1 MEHSELGLERIVRI
15 EPPEQ
20 HFTLLRNEDGDY
32 LGSEDGDRLQL
43 YNYVDD
49 KAVWNRSASDTFRHP
64 ATGTHLD
71 IDRNENGHLLSHK
84 GAKIGVD
91 GNPSEELATYTAH
104 HGPALMPSDYLATF
118 KENGWVCLA
127 SVLSPNIV
135 DELERVSCCGRWSD
149 RVYDRETPL
158 LNQTNAVARASVE
171 PVSLWLIRQYLS
183 TEEIRLAHSPG
194 LAVLTPDDG
203 KRDVQGWHSDFPYLW
218 GITRKRGDDQRI
230 PKGMSG
236 HISMGVQRN
245 ICVSE
250 FTRENGATCFKL
262 GTHVLNSGP
271 PEEWGT
277 GSIYAQRGHR
287 AAHGLPYDGPEADII
302 EAPSGSIILY
312 DARTWHRAGVN
323 RTDQR
328 RAAIL
333 EAMTPSFLMPFVDTS
348 MPYKQF
354 MKGPIIDQLLKRDQ
368 TAFAELMVHKV
379 IGPGGMGAI
388 TVDKEL
394 TGLFQA

>member
-1 MEHSELGLERIVRI
+1 MKHSELGLERIVRV
-15 EPPEQ
+15 EPPNH
-20 HFTLLRNEDGDY
+20 HFALLRNPDGDY
-32 LGSEDGDRLQL
+32 LGSVDGDRLEL
-43 YNYVDD
+43 YDYVDD
-49 KAVWNRSASDTFRHP
+49 KAVWNRLEPGSFCHP
-64 ATGTHLD
+64 ASGTVLHSETCRD
-71 IDRNENGHLLSHK
+71 GFLLTHK
-84 GAKIGVD
+84 GAKVGAD
-91 GNPSEELATYTAH
+91 ATASEGAVTYTAQR
-104 HGPALMPSDYLATF
+104 GPARMPTDYLATF

-127 SVLSPNIV
+127 SILSPEIV

-149 RVYDRETPL
+149 EQYDRETPF
-158 LNQTNAVARASVE
+158 LNQTAAVARASVE
-171 PVSLWLIRQYLS
+171 PVSLWLVRQYLS

-194 LAVLTPDDG
+194 LAILTPDDG
-203 KRDVQGWHSDFPYLW
+203 ERDVQGWHSDFPYLW
-218 GITRKRGDDQRI
+218 GITRKQGNDQRI
-230 PKGMSG
+230 PTGMSG
-236 HISMGVQRN
+236 ELSMGVQRN
-245 ICVSE
+245 ICISE

-287 AAHGLPYDGPEADII
+287 AAKGLPYDGPEADII
-302 EAPSGSIILY
+302 EAPGGSIILY

-333 EAMTPSFLMPFVDTS
+333 EAMTPSFLMPFGDTS
-348 MPYKQF
+348 LPYKQF
-354 MKGPIIDQLLKRDQ
+354 MKGPVIDQLLKRDQ

-394 TGLFQA
+394 TELFQA

>member
-1 MEHSELGLERIVRI
+1 MGHSEPGLERIVRVD
-15 EPPEQ
+15 PPKH
-20 HFTLLRNEDGDY
+20 HFTLLRNPDGDY
-32 LGSEDGDRLQL
+32 LGTEDGERLQL
-43 YNYVDD
+43 FDHVDD
-49 KAVWNRSASDTFRHP
+49 KAIWKQLESDTFGHP
-64 ATGTHLD
+64 ASGIELHSD
-71 IDRNENGHLLSHK
+71 PHRDGHLLSHADIK
-84 GAKIGVD
+84 VGAD
-91 GNPSEELATYTAH
+91 ANPSEEAASYMAH

-118 KENGWVCLA
+118 QENGWVCLA
-127 SVLSPNIV
+127 SILSPDIV

-149 RVYDRETPL
+149 RAYDRETPV
-158 LNQTNAVARASVE
+158 LNQTAAFAQAAVE

-203 KRDVQGWHSDFPYLW
+203 ERDVQGWHSDFPYLW
-218 GITRKRGDDQRI
+218 GITRNRDNDQRI
-230 PKGMSG
+230 PVGMSG
-236 HISMGVQRN
+236 ELSMGVQRN

-302 EAPSGSIILY
+302 EAPGGSIILY

-333 EAMTPSFLMPFVDTS
+333 EAMTPSFLMPFGATS
-348 MPYKQF
+348 LPYKQF
-354 MKGPIIDQLLKRDQ
+354 MKGPIIDQLLSRDQ
-368 TAFAELMVHKV
+368 KDFAELMVHKV

-394 TGLFQA
+394 TELVQS

>member
-1 MEHSELGLERIVRI
+1 MEHSELGLERIVRV
-15 EPPEQ
+15 EPPNH
-20 HFTLLRNEDGDY
+20 HFTLLRNRDGDY
-32 LGSEDGDRLQL
+32 LGSDDGEGLQL
-43 YNYVDD
+43 YDYVDD
-49 KAVWNRSASDTFRHP
+49 KAVWNQLKPDTFSHP
-64 ATGTHLD
+64 ASNIELH
-71 IDRNENGHLLSHK
+71 IDSDSDGYLLSHK
-84 GAKIGVD
+84 GAEVSADTKSSD
-91 GNPSEELATYTAH
+91 EAATYTAH
-104 HGPALMPSDYLATF
+104 RGPALMPSDYLATF

-127 SVLSPNIV
+127 SILSSDIV

-149 RVYDRETPL
+149 REYDRETPL
-158 LNQTNAVARASVE
+158 LNQTAAVARASVE

-203 KRDVQGWHSDFPYLW
+203 ERDVQGWHSDFPYLW
-218 GITRKRGDDQRI
+218 GITRKQGDDQRI
-230 PKGMSG
+230 PIGMSG
-236 HISMGVQRN
+236 ELSMGVQRN

-250 FTRENGATCFKL
+250 FTHENGATCFKL

-287 AAHGLPYDGPEADII
+287 AAEGLPYDGPEADII
-302 EAPSGSIILY
+302 EAPGGSIILY

-348 MPYKQF
+348 LPYKQF
-354 MKGPIIDQLLKRDQ
+354 MKGPVIDQLLKRDQ

-394 TGLFQA
+394 TELFQA